1 MTRRKRETPTDRNH
15 FVGSVSRAFE
25 VLEVFGAASRPLTYS
40 EIVRESGRAK
50 SSIHRIL
57 STFTNMGVITKHED
71 GKYKL
76 TFKLWGIGAA
86 ALAGI
91 DLVKV
96 ALPSI
101 DALMAASEETAHL
114 AVLDGPPCVTY
125 LCKSESAHSI
135 RVQFWVGKRVASWKS
150 ATGRSMLAFLPEQAE
165 AVLASSGVALD
176 PRFDRA
182 KFLATLAKV
191 RRSGFA
197 VNKGDNHPE
206 MGGVAAPVRDHSGLV
221 VASCG
226 VAIPMY
232 RMNNRLVQRCV
243 PEVLNAALRISRDL
257 GYNGNASAERMGEHA
272 SSA

>member
-1 MTRRKRETPTDRNH
+1 MPRRKREALADRNH
-15 FVGSVSRAFE
+15 FVGSVGRAFE
-25 VLEVFGAASRPLTYS
+25 VLEAFGAASRPLTYS
-40 EIVRESGRAK
+40 EIVRETGRPKA
-50 SSIHRIL
+50 SIHRII
-57 STFTNMGVITKHED
+57 STFIKMGIVAKDKD

-86 ALAGI
+86 ALADI

-135 RVQFWVGKRVASWKS
+135 RVQFWVGKRVDSWKS
-150 ATGRSMLAFLPEQAE
+150 ATGRAMLAFLPEQAE
-165 AVLASSGVALD
+165 MLLASSEFALD
-176 PRFDRA
+176 SRFDRA
-182 KFLATLAKV
+182 KFLSILAKV

-197 VNKGDNHPE
+197 VNKGDNNPE

-226 VAIPMY
+226 IAVPMY
-232 RMNNRLVQRCV
+232 RMNNRLIQRCV
-243 PEVLNAALRISRDL
+243 PEVLNTALRISRDL
-257 GYNGNASAERMGEHA
+257 GYAGDAADRIGEHA

>member
-1 MTRRKRETPTDRNH
+1 ET
-15 FVGSVSRAFE
+15 G
-25 VLEVFGAASRPLTYS
+25 RPK
-40 EIVRESGRAK
+40 A
-50 SSIHRIL
+50 SIHRII
-57 STFTNMGVITKHED
+57 STFMNMDVVTKDKD

-76 TFKLWGIGAA
+76 TFKLWGIGSA
-86 ALAGI
+86 ALADI

-135 RVQFWVGKRVASWKS
+135 RVQFWVGKRVDSWKS
-150 ATGRSMLAFLPEQAE
+150 ATGRAMLAFLPEQAE
-165 AVLASSGVALD
+165 ALLTSSDVASD

-197 VNKGDNHPE
+197 VNKGDNNPE

-221 VASCG
+221 VAACG
-226 VAIPMY
+226 VAVPVY
-232 RMNNRLVQRCV
+232 RMNNRLVRRCI
-243 PEVLNAALRISRDL
+243 PEVLDTALRISRDL
-257 GYNGNASAERMGEHA
+257 GYVGIAPVERIAEHA